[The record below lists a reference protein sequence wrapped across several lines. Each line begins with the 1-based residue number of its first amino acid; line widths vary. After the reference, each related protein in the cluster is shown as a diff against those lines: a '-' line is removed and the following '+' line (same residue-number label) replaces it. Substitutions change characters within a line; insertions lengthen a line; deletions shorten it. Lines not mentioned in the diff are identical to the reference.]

1 MSSLDGSDNLLI
13 LKAELVANNLELTF
27 GQDDVNIF
35 REKLHRFG
43 HQVFKVVEPME
54 GESHNLQKPMLMS
67 SHCLNLHMKVVQ
79 FPLIVEAHQ
88 GSKMPRRRNAPIPLL
103 ILKLLGLLIARVGAS
118 ITLCREPWRLV
129 SRFSSSS
136 ASASKVDNQ
145 SSFMWR

>member
-27 GQDDVNIF
+27 GQGDVNILG
-35 REKLHRFG
+35 EKLQHFG

-118 ITLCREPWRLV
+118 FTLCREPWRLV